1 MDRHKAT
8 TTLPLLVIALLAGLA
23 HMLTNGQYGF
33 HRDEWQFLS
42 DAQHL
47 DLGFVPYPPLT
58 PAVEALG
65 LKLFGLSLVG
75 LRLFSVLAQ
84 MLVIVIAGLM
94 ARDLGGGRLAQVFT
108 AMAVA
113 LSPVPMFQ
121 ATQFQYSSFDLLW
134 WVLVAWCV
142 IRLLRDDEPRWWIAI
157 GVVAGLGLQTKYSIA
172 FLLVGVLVGMLLTDA
187 RRYLRS
193 GWFWAGGLVALAIV
207 APNLVWLVRHDF
219 ISYHFLQGI
228 HARDVHL
235 GRADGFLR
243 DQFLLNVNLVAA
255 PVWLAGLYVFA
266 RSRRY
271 RMLAWMYAVPLLLF
285 LVAKGRFYYV
295 SGAYPML
302 LAMGA
307 VVAENR
313 LRSLRPLHRRRLVA
327 LVFIGVLG
335 MGGYAALRIV
345 PIASSGP
352 LRDYA
357 LRHNG
362 DLREEIG
369 WPELVA
375 QVAAIRDS
383 LPAAE
388 QANLGIAVGNYGE
401 YGAIALLGPAYHLPV
416 PVTTINSGWLR
427 GYPEPA
433 PSTYIVLGNSL
444 TRAEEILT
452 KCRVAGHMWNT
463 LGIVNEESRDHPDIL
478 ICGPSRVPLDE
489 LWRRGPEFG

>member
-1 MDRHKAT
+1 
-8 TTLPLLVIALLAGLA
+8 
-23 HMLTNGQYGF
+23 
-33 HRDEWQFLS
+33 
-42 DAQHL
+42 
-47 DLGFVPYPPLT
+47 
-58 PAVEALG
+58 
-65 LKLFGLSLVG
+65 
-75 LRLFSVLAQ
+75 
-84 MLVIVIAGLM
+84 
-94 ARDLGGGRLAQVFT
+94 
-108 AMAVA
+108 
-113 LSPVPMFQ
+113 
-121 ATQFQYSSFDLLW
+121 
-134 WVLVAWCV
+134 
-142 IRLLRDDEPRWWIAI
+142 
-157 GVVAGLGLQTKYSIA
+157 
-172 FLLVGVLVGMLLTDA
+172 
-187 RRYLRS
+187 
-193 GWFWAGGLVALAIV
+193 
-207 APNLVWLVRHDF
+207 
-219 ISYHFLQGI
+219 
-228 HARDVHL
+228 VHL

-255 PVWLAGLYVFA
+255 PVWLTGLYVFA

-313 LRSLRPLHRRRLVA
+313 MRSLRPLHARGLVA

-388 QANLGIAVGNYGE
+388 QANLGIAVGNYGD
-401 YGAIALLGPAYHLPV
+401 YGAIALLGPAYYLPV

-444 TRAEEILT
+444 TRAEERLT
-452 KCRVAGHMWNT
+452 KCRVAGHSSNT

-489 LWRRGPEFG
+489 LWRHAPEFG